1 VRGRG
6 QQRGLDAASDGGLRG
21 SDDREHHGAYAGYR
35 RRWGPHPGQPA
46 DSPAPQQDMHVIAY
60 HHDDHDSAAD
70 HLQLLHHDHV
80 HHPAPAPDRPLARPH
95 PHQHH
100 PASAPHHRQHDHH
113 HHHHPPAA
121 DPHHLQL
128 DHDHHLHH
136 PAADHDHLQLDH
148 NDHVHHSAADHDHLQ

>member
-1 VRGRG
+1 MVRGRG

-80 HHPAPAPDRPLARPH
+80 HHSDRDH
-95 PHQHH
+95 PHLH
-100 PASAPHHRQHDHH
+100 PNHDNHSY
-113 HHHHPPAA
+113 AA
-121 DPHHLQL
+121 DGLQHNHDD
-128 DHDHHLHH
+128 DHDAHIHI
-136 PAADHDHLQLDH
+136 
-148 NDHVHHSAADHDHLQ
+148 

>member
-1 VRGRG
+1 MVRGPG

-70 HLQLLHHDHV
+70 HL
-80 HHPAPAPDRPLARPH
+80 
-95 PHQHH
+95 
-100 PASAPHHRQHDHH
+100 
-113 HHHHPPAA
+113 
-121 DPHHLQL
+121 
-128 DHDHHLHH
+128 HLHH
-136 PAADHDHLQLDH
+136 H
-148 NDHVHHSAADHDHLQ
+148 DHVHHSAADHDHLHLHHHDHDHDSAADHDPLHLDHNHHDHHHHADHH

>member
-1 VRGRG
+1 MVRGRG

-80 HHPAPAPDRPLARPH
+80 HH
-95 PHQHH
+95 
-100 PASAPHHRQHDHH
+100 SAT
-113 HHHHPPAA
+113 
-121 DPHHLQL
+121 
-128 DHDHHLHH
+128 
-136 PAADHDHLQLDH
+136 DHDHLQLDH
-148 NDHVHHSAADHDHLQ
+148 DDHVHHPTTDHDHLQLDHDDHVHHQNSDEYQHHLHHDDHAHQQQTTHNHPQEPHNTHTTQQP

>member
-1 VRGRG
+1 MVRRTG
-6 QQRGLDAASDGGLRG
+6 QAAVLDAAADAGLRG

-80 HHPAPAPDRPLARPH
+80 HH
-95 PHQHH
+95 
-100 PASAPHHRQHDHH
+100 S
-113 HHHHPPAA
+113 AA
-121 DPHHLQL
+121 DDDHLQL
-128 DHDHHLHH
+128 DHD
-136 PAADHDHLQLDH
+136 DHDHH
-148 NDHVHHSAADHDHLQ
+148 SNDEHHHQQHHQQHHHHQHDHHHQAHHP

>member
-1 VRGRG
+1 MVRGRG

-70 HLQLLHHDHV
+70 HDHLHLHHHDHV
-80 HHPAPAPDRPLARPH
+80 HHPTADH
-95 PHQHH
+95 NHHQLLHN
-100 PASAPHHRQHDHH
+100 
-113 HHHHPPAA
+113 
-121 DPHHLQL
+121 
-128 DHDHHLHH
+128 DHDHHT
-136 PAADHDHLQLDH
+136 ATAHDHHQH
-148 NDHVHHSAADHDHLQ
+148 SHHDQQHAPTANASSHH

>member
-1 VRGRG
+1 ARGDQRTAAARPVSDADMVRGRG

-70 HLQLLHHDHV
+70 HD
-80 HHPAPAPDRPLARPH
+80 
-95 PHQHH
+95 
-100 PASAPHHRQHDHH
+100 
-113 HHHHPPAA
+113 
-121 DPHHLQL
+121 HLQL
-128 DHDHHLHH
+128 DHD
-136 PAADHDHLQLDH
+136 
-148 NDHVHHSAADHDHLQ
+148 DHVHHSAADHDHLRLDHHHHGHHSAADHHPPQHDQHHHVD

>member
-1 VRGRG
+1 MVRGRG

-80 HHPAPAPDRPLARPH
+80 HH
-95 PHQHH
+95 
-100 PASAPHHRQHDHH
+100 S
-113 HHHHPPAA
+113 
-121 DPHHLQL
+121 
-128 DHDHHLHH
+128 
-136 PAADHDHLQLDH
+136 AADHDHLPLDH
-148 NDHVHHSAADHDHLQ
+148 DDHVHHSAADHDHHHLDHDDHDHHSDADHDHHQHDHDDHTHTDDAGHDRH

>member
-1 VRGRG
+1 MVRGRG

-70 HLQLLHHDHV
+70 HD
-80 HHPAPAPDRPLARPH
+80 
-95 PHQHH
+95 
-100 PASAPHHRQHDHH
+100 
-113 HHHHPPAA
+113 
-121 DPHHLQL
+121 HLQL
-128 DHDHHLHH
+128 DHDDHVHHS
-136 PAADHDHLQLDH
+136 AADPDHHQLDH
-148 NDHVHHSAADHDHLQ
+148 DDHAHHSAADHDHLQLHHHDHDHQSAADLDTLHLDDDHHVQPASEAAERRN

>member
-1 VRGRG
+1 MVRGRG

-70 HLQLLHHDHV
+70 H
-80 HHPAPAPDRPLARPH
+80 
-95 PHQHH
+95 
-100 PASAPHHRQHDHH
+100 
-113 HHHHPPAA
+113 
-121 DPHHLQL
+121 HHLQL
-128 DHDHHLHH
+128 DHDDHVLH
-136 PAADHDHLQLDH
+136 PAADHDNSQHHRDDHEHYSAENHYLLNHYDEHHQL
-148 NDHVHHSAADHDHLQ
+148 

>member
-1 VRGRG
+1 MVRGRG

-70 HLQLLHHDHV
+70 HDHLQLHHD
-80 HHPAPAPDRPLARPH
+80 
-95 PHQHH
+95 
-100 PASAPHHRQHDHH
+100 
-113 HHHHPPAA
+113 
-121 DPHHLQL
+121 
-128 DHDHHLHH
+128 DHDHHS
-136 PAADHDHLQLDH
+136 PADHDRPHLHTPDH
-148 NDHVHHSAADHDHLQ
+148 APHSAAAPARNHLNNPAPAHPSPAAP